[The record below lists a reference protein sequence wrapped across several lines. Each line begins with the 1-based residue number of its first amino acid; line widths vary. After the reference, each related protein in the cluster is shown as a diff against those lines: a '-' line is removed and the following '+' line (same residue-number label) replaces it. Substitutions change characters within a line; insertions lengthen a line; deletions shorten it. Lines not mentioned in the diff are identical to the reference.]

1 MRFERGLDT
10 IGQGK
15 AYRTRG
21 EIMTENGN
29 MKVKCHILFWGA
41 AAVRTHTIM
50 RQILDRQ
57 ADDTVYK
64 CYMLNWSYML
74 NWCRCRAGIYAEL
87 FK

>member
-10 IGQGK
+10 IGQDK
-15 AYRTRG
+15 AYRTRA
-21 EIMTENGN
+21 EIMTENG
-29 MKVKCHILFWGA
+29 KCEVQCHILSWGA

-64 CYMLNWSYML
+64 CYMLNWG
-74 NWCRCRAGIYAEL
+74 RCRAGIYAEL

>member
-1 MRFERGLDT
+1 MARFGYNRT
-10 IGQGK
+10 GQGVQDTSRNYDGK
-15 AYRTRG
+15 WKC
-21 EIMTENGN
+21 ES
-29 MKVKCHILFWGA
+29 KVSYSFLGA

-64 CYMLNWSYML
+64 CYMLNWG
-74 NWCRCRAGIYAEL
+74 RCRAGIYAEL